1 MRKISFYPKLAIN
14 NIKSNRRLY
23 FPYLLTCIFT
33 VAMFYIVLFIR
44 YNDGLANVMG
54 GRYVESYMMFGSVII
69 GIFSLVILFYTNSFL
84 MKRRRREFGL
94 YNILGMEKRHIAWV
108 MFFETL
114 FTGVGT
120 IAVGVLTGVV
130 LSKLVYMLLLK
141 LVNFPVPLG
150 MSVSVTGI
158 VSSCALFAV
167 IFLLILIYNLW
178 HIRLSNPIELLRGNQ
193 VGQKEPK
200 TKALLALF
208 GLVTLAGGYALAII
222 VKSPVEAILWFF
234 IAVILVIIG
243 TYCLFTAGSI
253 ALLKILRHNKSY
265 YYKTK
270 HFISV
275 SSMIYRMKQ
284 NAVGLANICILSTMV
299 LVTVSTTVTLY
310 AGMSDFIDTMYP
322 YDFSMRFTE
331 QQEGTLASYA
341 TLAND
346 AAAIDGHDVTDST
359 WYEYWT
365 FPVRH
370 EDNAILAAESD
381 TINGYTLVLT
391 QEDYNRFSGGNY
403 QLAEDEVLLFM
414 QDGKTVGDSINL
426 FDRSYRVQAY
436 VEQAIPQLESVSI
449 TDYITFMIVVP
460 DNTTIAWYT
469 EKVYQNLESYRPATS
484 SGFVG
489 LSFDADE
496 ETKRE
501 FYELLCDI
509 VYGNPSMDERYQ
521 ALSKPEGDGNG
532 YETLA
537 VYSRQ
542 QNADEY
548 YAMYG
553 AFLFLGIFLG
563 LLFLM
568 ATILIMYYKQVTE
581 GYDDR
586 ERFAILQKVGM
597 SPSEVKSSI
606 RSQVLT
612 VFFLPLTIA
621 GVHICF
627 AFSMIVKIIEAF
639 GLHNVPLFMFS
650 TAATFIIFAL
660 IYMLVYTLTARVYY
674 KIVR

>member
-1 MRKISFYPKLAIN
+1 MRKISFYPKLAVN

-54 GRYVESYMMFGSVII
+54 GQYVESYMAFGSAII

-84 MKRRRREFGL
+84 MKRRRRELGL
-94 YNILGMEKRHIAWV
+94 YNILGMEKRHIACV
-108 MFFETL
+108 MLFETL
-114 FTGVGT
+114 LTGVGT
-120 IAVGVLTGVV
+120 IAVGILTGIV

-158 VSSCALFAV
+158 VSTCTLFAV
-167 IFLLILIYNLW
+167 IFLLILVYNLW
-178 HIRLSNPIELLRGNQ
+178 HIRLSNPIELLRGSQ

-200 TKALLALF
+200 TKALLAGIGVL
-208 GLVTLAGGYALAII
+208 TLAGGYTLAII
-222 VKSPVEAILWFF
+222 VKSPIDAIFWFF

-253 ALLKILRHNKSY
+253 ALLKILRSNKTY

-275 SSMIYRMKQ
+275 SSMIHRMKQ

-310 AGMSDFIDTMYP
+310 AGMSDYIDAMYP
-322 YDFSMRFTE
+322 YDISLRVSG
-331 QQEGTLASYA
+331 QEDQTLSSYA
-341 TLAND
+341 SLLQD
-346 AAAIDGHDVTDST
+346 AAAEEGYGVTSST

-365 FPVRH
+365 LSAGY
-370 EDNAILAAESD
+370 EDGVVLAPADYDKINCYLIL
-381 TINGYTLVLT
+381 LT
-391 QEDYNRFSGGNY
+391 QEEYSRYIGQNI
-403 QLAEDEVLLFM
+403 QLAQDEVLLFI
-414 QDGKTVGDSINL
+414 QGGGNCGDTLTL
-426 FDRSYRVQAY
+426 FGEPYRIQSYL
-436 VEQAIPQLESVSI
+436 EGGIPQVEGVRISGY
-449 TDYITFMIVVP
+449 TTAMIVVP
-460 DNTTIAWYT
+460 DRKAIEDFCNAAFENT
-469 EKVYQNLESYRPATS
+469 ESYRS
-484 SGFVG
+484 GQSGFVG
-489 LSFDADE
+489 LSIDATEDE
-496 ETKRE
+496 KRE
-501 FYELLCDI
+501 FYEIVCDI
-509 VYGNPSMDERYQ
+509 IYGNPNLDERFRE
-521 ALSKPEGDGNG
+521 LDVPEGDGNG
-532 YETLA
+532 YETLG

-542 QNADEY
+542 INADEY

-586 ERFAILQKVGM
+586 ERFHILQKVGM
-597 SPSEVKSSI
+597 SPSEVRSSI

-612 VFFLPLTIA
+612 VFFLPLTAA
-621 GVHICF
+621 GIHICF

-639 GLHNVPLFMFS
+639 GLYNVPLFILS
-650 TAATFIIFAL
+650 TAATFILFAL